1 MSIREGWNFHN
12 DIALDL
18 ETIAKRNLK
27 LDNIEETIFYADDIE
42 SGTFAEVMLLLLRE
56 KTAYKTND
64 DIKEFST
71 ELKDIFGMKGNN
83 INSEVAE
90 DLYERFKT
98 LIRL

>member
-18 ETIAKRNLK
+18 ETIAKRNMK
-27 LDNIEETIFYADDIE
+27 LNNIEETIFYADNIE

-64 DIKEFST
+64 GIKEFSI
-71 ELKDIFGMKGNN
+71 ELKDILGMKGND

-90 DLYERFKT
+90 ELYERFKT
-98 LIRL
+98 LIRF